1 MKPDLE
7 QYLWD
12 RVRYSGEGG
21 LTPREVIAEMLA
33 KKMIQSEKQAHATLD
48 KWVRK
53 NLYDYG
59 VCIDLGWKT
68 ERMRQ

>member
-1 MKPDLE
+1 
-7 QYLWD
+7 
-12 RVRYSGEGG
+12 
-21 LTPREVIAEMLA
+21 
-33 KKMIQSEKQAHATLD
+33 MIQSEKQAHATLD